1 MYKKW
6 KISCFSHITQI
17 EYTQIFL
24 LVNQSFLLEVD
35 EELTQCL
42 SPSSNSQNLHKAI
55 TFPSILA
62 DILVQ
67 FVWENS
73 TSFNPSISPLPMAF
87 TYASFRLQY
96 LQDQVH
102 PWLSSWP
109 FFGSKNH
116 FTSTKNSTLLWHLA
130 DTNISSNQT
139 LSHFDI

>member
-1 MYKKW
+1 M
-6 KISCFSHITQI
+6 
-17 EYTQIFL
+17 
-24 LVNQSFLLEVD
+24 NQSFLLEVD

-55 TFPSILA
+55 TFPSISA

-96 LQDQVH
+96 LQNQVH
-102 PWLSSWP
+102 PWLSSRP

-116 FTSTKNSTLLWHLA
+116 FTSTKNSTSLALGRYKYHQIRHYLILIYNLKNFRDHLSCA
-130 DTNISSNQT
+130 LHYIAKI
-139 LSHFDI
+139 LR